1 MEWVQG
7 YECKFYSTEEGE
19 TVMFGLPAPFLIIM
33 FQWIQSGFSKVWV
46 TGRLLGPEVGIQG
59 RAGCVYPQGVQ
70 ANIYVP

>member
-1 MEWVQG
+1 
-7 YECKFYSTEEGE
+7 
-19 TVMFGLPAPFLIIM
+19 MFGLPAPFLIIM